1 MASVKVAVRVR
12 PFNQRSNVYVALL
25 DATKA
30 FDRVNYCKMFKKLL
44 DRNMS
49 PVVLRL
55 LLYMY
60 TNQSLKQHTTVQGE
74 IAKEQKYDF
83 SFDHSYWSANANDPN
98 FMSQKQVFEDLGKE
112 VVDNSFEGYNSC
124 IFAYGQTGSGKTY
137 TMMGSSE
144 SVGLIPRICE
154 EMFTQMSSK
163 KNLGTTYRTEVSYLE
178 IYNERVKDL
187 LKQQQKH
194 SLKIREH
201 PKVGPYVQDLSKH
214 LVMDYE
220 DIQELMRKGNL
231 QRTTASTN
239 MNDVSSRSHAIF
251 TISFTQAKFNQDMPS
266 ETISKVNLVDLAGS
280 ERADASGA
288 TGKRLKEGAHINKS
302 LVTLGSV
309 ISALAEFSAPGKH
322 KNVFIPYRDSV
333 LTWLL
338 KDSLGGNSKTIMI
351 ATVSPAD
358 INYGESLNTL
368 RYANR
373 AKNIINKPTINED
386 PNVKLIRE
394 LRAEIAKLKSI
405 LSASSPSSDMME
417 KLQENEAKV
426 KILTDQ
432 WAEKWKET
440 SKILRDK
447 KLDLRKSMS
456 SAGVVLDS
464 QLPHLVSI
472 EDDLL
477 STGITLYHINDGKTL
492 IGTENASCQQDIGTD
507 VEDEHCV
514 IELKDGIATL
524 IPLNQGHCKVNFVA
538 VDERTRLSQGYSPV
552 LVVFSVMTYVNIFT
566 CQSLMNLSRLSLLDL
581 NRSAND
587 LLTSK
592 SLDSLSAP
600 SSVITES
607 PGELEETLK
616 SEGEQTLSS
625 SSSAP
630 DLQKNMKGQSGIS
643 NKVEDEELLKLK
655 ASEVQFQQ
663 IGKELD
669 NQMQNFQQEMNLDV
683 KSILNENERQK
694 QTEESSISF
703 ALYGVH
709 TLATYSRCGLP
720 NALNNSLNT
729 TDSSMYINDLLIR
742 INELIEQEVQ
752 RRLLEQQLSIEK
764 DQSKI
769 LKLPEF
775 PPRYFFV
782 LNWEKKTEER
792 RIQIRGKISNSN
804 CWILR
809 QNEMYLK
816 DLNGKYLQDLIIV
829 CGNHEDSGLV
839 TSFGISIGLEFPT
852 CSLPDLYN
860 YCN

>member
-12 PFNQRSNVYVALL
+12 PFNQREL
-25 DATKA
+25 D
-30 FDRVNYCKMFKKLL
+30 NESSCIIQM
-44 DRNMS
+44 
-49 PVVLRL
+49 
-55 LLYMY
+55 
-60 TNQSLKQHTTVQGE
+60 NQNITTIINPKQHTTVQGE

-477 STGITLYHINDGKTL
+477 STGITLYHINVTGGRVNPTECSAPLLELQANDGKTL

-538 VDERTRLSQGYSPV
+538 VDERTRLSQERKECWGKRKNNLLFSSPV

-792 RIQIRGKISNSN
+792 RIQIRG
-804 CWILR
+804 
-809 QNEMYLK
+809 
-816 DLNGKYLQDLIIV
+816 
-829 CGNHEDSGLV
+829 
-839 TSFGISIGLEFPT
+839 ISIGLEFPT

>member
-12 PFNQRSNVYVALL
+12 PFNQREL
-25 DATKA
+25 D
-30 FDRVNYCKMFKKLL
+30 NESSCIIQM
-44 DRNMS
+44 
-49 PVVLRL
+49 
-55 LLYMY
+55 
-60 TNQSLKQHTTVQGE
+60 NQNITTIINPKQHTTVQGE

-492 IGTENASCQQDIGTD
+492 IGTENASCQQDIVISGTD

-538 VDERTRLSQGYSPV
+538 VDERTRLSQGCVILIGRTNMFRYNDPAEV
-552 LVVFSVMTYVNIFT
+552 EKLKKEKNAG
-566 CQSLMNLSRLSLLDL
+566 SLMNLSRLSLLDL

-694 QTEESSISF
+694 QTEE
-703 ALYGVH
+703 
-709 TLATYSRCGLP
+709 RCGLP

>member
-12 PFNQRSNVYVALL
+12 PFNQREL
-25 DATKA
+25 D
-30 FDRVNYCKMFKKLL
+30 NESSCIIQM
-44 DRNMS
+44 
-49 PVVLRL
+49 
-55 LLYMY
+55 
-60 TNQSLKQHTTVQGE
+60 NQNITTIINPKQHTTVQGE

-538 VDERTRLSQGYSPV
+538 VDERTRLSQGCVILIGRTNMFRYNDPAEV
-552 LVVFSVMTYVNIFT
+552 EKLKKEKNAG
-566 CQSLMNLSRLSLLDL
+566 SLMNLSRLSLLDL

-694 QTEESSISF
+694 QTEE
-703 ALYGVH
+703 
-709 TLATYSRCGLP
+709 RCGLP

-792 RIQIRGKISNSN
+792 RIQIR
-804 CWILR
+804 
-809 QNEMYLK
+809 
-816 DLNGKYLQDLIIV
+816 DLIIV

-839 TSFGISIGLEFPT
+839 TSFGIT
-852 CSLPDLYN
+852 KNSLCQFSN
-860 YCN
+860 FFQKGIFETGKSGTG